1 MYKYKKNGYFFSR
14 SSMDIFEVV
23 QALLNIFTRKDGW
36 AMKINDELL
45 EKLGTYFVYHEV
57 YDTYGLTFESFV
69 DRWTRGILEL

>member
-1 MYKYKKNGYFFSR
+1 
-14 SSMDIFEVV
+14 MDIIEVV

-57 YDTYGLTFESFV
+57 YDKYGLTFESFV